1 MSDMLV
7 GVDIIDIKRI
17 KNAVERTPRFLCRL
31 FTEQELAYCFQK
43 ANPYPS
49 LAVRFAAKE
58 AIRKLHPAF
67 SAGIRFHEV
76 EVFCNQDGRPELILH
91 GLALEKWKQ
100 NGIGQI
106 SISLSHSKEQAIAAA
121 VAAKG

>member
-1 MSDMLV
+1 MLV
-7 GVDIIDIKRI
+7 GVDIVEIKRI
-17 KNAVERTPRFLCRL
+17 KDVVERTPRFLYRV

-49 LAVRFAAKE
+49 LAVRFASKE
-58 AIRKLHPAF
+58 AVRKLHPAF
-67 SAGIRFHEV
+67 SAGIRFHEI
-76 EVFCNQDGRPELILH
+76 EVISNIDGRPELVLH

-106 SISLSHSKEQAIAAA
+106 KISLAHAKEQAIATA
-121 VAAKG
+121 VALKG